1 MLDSLP
7 ILGICGW
14 SGSGKTTL
22 IESLIPQ
29 LSAKGLS
36 VAVVKH
42 DVHGIDLDRP
52 GKDSDR
58 FFRAGADVL
67 LQGPK
72 EELFRAH
79 RAGGAGLERA
89 LRSLARRY
97 DLVLAEGHKDTPLQK
112 VWLSD
117 ASRSDPPQ
125 GCSGVIAAMPR
136 DADRVGTLMSM
147 LEDWLPRQWLK
158 PPVFG
163 CVLGCAEAAGTDARR
178 QEAGDSRV
186 RLERTAELLGQVTDR
201 VVVVGGEAVTARRGG
216 PLGLPGAPDAEGLTA
231 GVLSAMRWAPHV
243 SWLVATAN
251 SSHLTRE
258 ALEWLLST
266 RAPGTWA
273 TIPNRPESFRAGSF
287 LAHYDFRSQ
296 ALLEALAAGGDSD
309 PGATADSSKVSRPI
323 LPPHF
328 CQATA

>member
-1 MLDSLP
+1 MLDNLP
-7 ILGICGW
+7 IHGVCGW

-29 LSAKGLS
+29 LSARGLS

-72 EELFRAH
+72 EELLRAH
-79 RAGGAGLERA
+79 RAGNGGLERA

-97 DLVLAEGHKDTPLQK
+97 DLVLVEGHKGTPLQK

-125 GCSGVIAAMPR
+125 GCSGVIAEMSR

-163 CVLGCAEAAGTDARR
+163 CVLACLEAAGMDVRR
-178 QEAGDSRV
+178 QAVEDVKA
-186 RLERTAELLGQVTDR
+186 RLERAAELLGQVTGR
-201 VVVVGGEAVTARRGG
+201 VVVVGGETVAGG
-216 PLGLPGAPDAEGLTA
+216 RAAPFWLPGAPDAEGLAA
-231 GVLSAMRWAPHV
+231 GVLSAMRWAPHA
-243 SWLVATAN
+243 SWLVATA
-251 SSHLTRE
+251 SLSHLTLE

-273 TIPNRPESFRAGSF
+273 TIPNRPESFRAVSF
-287 LAHYDFRSQ
+287 LAHYDFRSH
-296 ALLEALAAGGDSD
+296 ALLEALVARGDSH
-309 PGATADSSKVSRPI
+309 PGAIADSSMVARPI
-323 LPPHF
+323 LPPHL
-328 CQATA
+328 CPATA